1 MSANR
6 LSGPGPDLTAAS
18 RPQIMV
24 AQLGARLHY
33 AVPVLLHRAGMLAHF
48 FTDAYVGQGSLGH
61 LFWRLLSLIPEVWQ
75 PVRLKRL
82 GGRRVDGLPP
92 EKVTALNLFGLR
104 YHQALR
110 RCRTLA
116 EREKVQLAYDQE
128 FCNLILRRRPLEGN
142 AIYALASACWPLF
155 QYAQTLGMKKI
166 LEQYSA
172 APLLDY
178 QIVAEEHRRFPGWEP
193 PYPGREVWEP
203 RITLGE
209 QEWSLADA
217 IICPSRF
224 VAQGLASLGQPAEK
238 IAVLPYGVDL
248 GQFQVHRHEWDGRR
262 PLRVLFVGAV
272 ALRKGPQYLFQALKR
287 LNSPQ
292 LTARLVGPV
301 TIQAG
306 YLRALYKNGELIG
319 PVPRDQVQAHYQ
331 WADVFVFPS
340 LCEGSALVTYEALAA
355 GLPVITT
362 ANAGAVVRDGQE
374 GFIVP
379 LRDGEAV
386 AEKLERLAADPGL
399 LADLSRQARARAQEF
414 SWERYGERLAA
425 QVAAILAKSTV

>member
-1 MSANR
+1 
-6 LSGPGPDLTAAS
+6 
-18 RPQIMV
+18 V

-33 AVPVLLHRAGMLAHF
+33 AVPVLLARHGLLAHF
-48 FTDAYVGQGSLGH
+48 FTDAYVGPGSRGH

-75 PVRLKRL
+75 PFRLKRL
-82 GGRRVDGLPP
+82 GGRQVDGLPP
-92 EKVTALNLFGLR
+92 EKVTAFNLFGLR

-116 EREKVQLAYDQE
+116 ERERVQLAYGRE
-128 FCNLILRRRPLEGN
+128 FCKLILRRRPLEGN
-142 AIYALASACWPLF
+142 AVYAQASACRPLF
-155 QYAQTLGMKKI
+155 QHAQGLGLKRI

-172 APLLDY
+172 PPLLDY
-178 QIVAEEHRRFPGWEP
+178 EIVAEEHRRFPGWEP

-209 QEWSLADA
+209 QEWSLADT

-224 VAQGLASLGQPAEK
+224 VAEGLASLGQPAEK
-238 IAVLPYGVDL
+238 IAVIPYGVDVNR
-248 GQFQVHRHEWDGRR
+248 FQRHCRPWDGQR

-272 ALRKGPQYLFQALKR
+272 TLRKGPQYLYLALKK
-287 LNSPQ
+287 LNSRQ

-301 TIQAG
+301 TIKEG
-306 YLRALYKNGELIG
+306 YLSALYKNGELIG
-319 PVPRDQVQAHYQ
+319 PVSRDQVQTHYQ

-362 ANAGAVVRDGQE
+362 GNAGSVVREGQE

-379 LRDGEAV
+379 LRDSEAV
-386 AEKLERLAADPGL
+386 AERLERLAADPGL
-399 LADLSRQARARAQEF
+399 LAALSRQARARAQEF
-414 SWERYGERLAA
+414 SWERYGEKLAA
-425 QVAAILAKSTV
+425 QVAAILANSTVSG